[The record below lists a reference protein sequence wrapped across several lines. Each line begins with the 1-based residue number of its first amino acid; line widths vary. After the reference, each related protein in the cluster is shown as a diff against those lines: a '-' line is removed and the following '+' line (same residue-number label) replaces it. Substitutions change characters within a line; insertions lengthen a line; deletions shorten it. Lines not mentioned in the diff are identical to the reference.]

1 MGAVF
6 AIDKDGNLWTWG
18 NNGSYRL
25 GIGKEGHVNVAMPVV
40 GGESGTIQLN
50 DVVYVE
56 TSNFAT
62 VALKANGT
70 VFAWGVNGD
79 GLGNGV
85 STSSAS
91 PVQILKG
98 DAPSPISNKFLEN
111 IVEIS
116 YSDRKSVV

>member
-1 MGAVF
+1 M
-6 AIDKDGNLWTWG
+6 I
-18 NNGSYRL
+18 
-25 GIGKEGHVNVAMPVV
+25 PVV
-40 GGESGTIQLN
+40 GGESGTVQLS

-70 VFAWGVNGD
+70 VFTWGVNRD

-85 STSSAS
+85 STSSVS

-98 DAPSPISNKFLEN
+98 SAPSPISNKFLEN
-111 IVEIS
+111 IVEINIDDS
-116 YSDRKSVV
+116 WFGNQGLSGGLTQDGELYVWGTDRKIGRAHV